1 MASHSDD
8 IILEITPQ
16 VLLKAYACG
25 LFPMAESAEDPALF
39 WIEPE
44 LRGILPLKH
53 FHLPK
58 RLKRTLRSDK
68 FEIRVDTDF
77 QGVIDGCAGSG
88 PDRPKTWINSEIRRL
103 YGELFDQGYCHTVE
117 AWYEGQLAGGLYG
130 IGLNGVFFGE
140 SMFTR
145 VTDAS
150 KICLTHLVARLI
162 AGGYSL
168 LDTQFLTEH
177 LARFGTIEISRDIY
191 SDLLDDAL
199 REEGNFFALPPQVSG
214 EEVIAVLDRHVSAQA
229 PASGSGTLK

>member
-1 MASHSDD
+1 MASHNDD

-25 LFPMAESAEDPALF
+25 LFPMAESAEDATLF

-44 LRGILPLKH
+44 LRGILPLDH

-58 RLKRTLRSDK
+58 RLKRTLRADK
-68 FEIRVDTDF
+68 FEIRINTDF
-77 QGVIDGCAGSG
+77 EGVINGCAGSG
-88 PDRPKTWINSEIRRL
+88 PDRPQTWINDEIRRL
-103 YGELFDQGYCHTVE
+103 YGALFEQGYCHTVE
-117 AWYEGQLAGGLYG
+117 AWHEGKLAGGLYG
-130 IGLNGVFFGE
+130 ISLNGVFFGE

-162 AGGYSL
+162 AGGYKL

-199 REEGNFFALPPQVSG
+199 QEEGDFFALPPQLTG
-214 EEVIAVLDRHVSAQA
+214 DEVIAVLDRSTSSPSAA
-229 PASGSGTLK
+229 D

>member
-1 MASHSDD
+1 MASHNDD

-25 LFPMAESAEDPALF
+25 LFPMAESAEDATLF

-44 LRGILPLKH
+44 LRGILPLDH

-58 RLKRTLRSDK
+58 RLKRTLRADK
-68 FEIRVDTDF
+68 FEIRINTDF
-77 QGVIDGCAGSG
+77 EGVINGCAGSG
-88 PDRPKTWINSEIRRL
+88 PDRPQTWINDEIRRL
-103 YGELFDQGYCHTVE
+103 YGALFEQGYCHTVE
-117 AWYEGQLAGGLYG
+117 AWHEGNLAGGLYG
-130 IGLNGVFFGE
+130 ISLNGVFFGE

-162 AGGYSL
+162 AGGYKL

-199 REEGNFFALPPQVSG
+199 QEEGDFFALPPVLTG
-214 EEVIAVLDRHVSAQA
+214 DEVIAVLDRSTSSPSAA
-229 PASGSGTLK
+229 D